1 MISFSAPVAP
11 APSTGWLRR
20 AGTRQLNGWIIDQLR
35 LQPYQHVLEIGFGT
49 GRLLEEA
56 AGVLRIGFLAGVES
70 SATLYQQAYRR
81 NRRFIARQ
89 LVQLHIGELA
99 DLPYPPHYFH
109 TIYSHSVLAP
119 GKDRVVELLR
129 LTRLLR
135 SGGRLA
141 LVFRIA
147 ADRGNGSVGQLAEGI
162 QQDYIAAGLQSM
174 QIEYREQPFGAALA
188 AIGFTS

>member
-1 MISFSAPVAP
+1 MIGFSAPVAP
-11 APSTGWLRR
+11 EGSKGWLRR
-20 AGTRQLNGWIIDQLR
+20 AGSRQLNGWIIDQLR

-109 TIYSHSVLAP
+109 TIYSQAVLSP

-141 LVFRIA
+141 LVFRLA
-147 ADRGNGSVGQLAEGI
+147 ADRGNGSVRQLAEGI
-162 QQDYIAAGLQSM
+162 QQDYLAAGLQSI
-174 QIEYREQPFGAALA
+174 QIEYREQSFGAALA
-188 AIGFTS
+188 AIGFTA

>member
-1 MISFSAPVAP
+1 MI
-11 APSTGWLRR
+11 TGVLDS
-20 AGTRQLNGWIIDQLR
+20 GTRQLNGWIVDQLR

-70 SATLYQQAYRR
+70 SAALYQQAYRR

-89 LVQLHIGELA
+89 LVQLHLGELA

-109 TIYSHSVLAP
+109 TIYSHAAMPS
-119 GKDRVVELLR
+119 GKDRMVELLR

-135 SGGRLA
+135 SEGRLV
-141 LVFRIA
+141 LVSRLA
-147 ADRGNGSVGQLAEGI
+147 PDRRPMVQRPQNVNDEPMAERLR
-162 QQDYIAAGLQSM
+162 QDYIAAGLHR
-174 QIEYREQPFGAALA
+174 IHLEHRETSFGAAIA
-188 AIGFTS
+188 AIGYTA